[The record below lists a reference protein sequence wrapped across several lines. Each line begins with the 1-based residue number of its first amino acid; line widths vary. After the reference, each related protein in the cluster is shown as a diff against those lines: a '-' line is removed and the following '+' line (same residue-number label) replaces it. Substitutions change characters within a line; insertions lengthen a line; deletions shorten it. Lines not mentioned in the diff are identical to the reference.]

1 MIYLYCVFFRKGD
14 GDNTAVGKSQ
24 QLYKSVD
31 LHGVQ
36 RPPTWSSNALLS
48 RQVADALSDSQ
59 VFVVGDVVFVDWTS
73 ACVTIQT
80 ICAMTRLLILHDG
93 CDSVQQVYA
102 AAKTKNTYLFASQW
116 QQETVDKESIY
127 CCRTYLP
134 ITIYKIYTCVPKKL
148 DSRNL
153 EYIVQL

>member
-1 MIYLYCVFFRKGD
+1 MHMIYLYCVFFRKGD

-59 VFVVGDVVFVDWTS
+59 VFVVGDVVFVD
-73 ACVTIQT
+73 
-80 ICAMTRLLILHDG
+80 
-93 CDSVQQVYA
+93 
-102 AAKTKNTYLFASQW
+102 
-116 QQETVDKESIY
+116 
-127 CCRTYLP
+127 
-134 ITIYKIYTCVPKKL
+134 
-148 DSRNL
+148 
-153 EYIVQL
+153 